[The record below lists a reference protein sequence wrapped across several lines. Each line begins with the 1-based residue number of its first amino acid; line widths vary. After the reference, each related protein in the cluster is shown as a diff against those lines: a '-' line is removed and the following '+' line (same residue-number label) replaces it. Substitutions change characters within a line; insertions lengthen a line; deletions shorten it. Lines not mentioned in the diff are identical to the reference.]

1 MFDGAGFRV
10 KKCERMTRNLG
21 LTLVLT
27 VWFGSLLGQSLND
40 QYHSEL
46 TYRRTGMIILGSW
59 AAVNIASGLTLRAR
73 NEGTQHYFHEMNAL
87 WNSVNLGIATLGYVA
102 ANKLNTPVSPVHL
115 FSEQAKLDQ
124 TLLFNAGLD
133 LAYIA
138 GGLYLTERAK
148 NSDKNSERFTG
159 YGRSVIM
166 QGGFLFAFDVIMV
179 LVHQRI
185 ELPENLGVN
194 FIAPAP
200 NHLQLA
206 LTYQF

>member
-1 MFDGAGFRV
+1 
-10 KKCERMTRNLG
+10 MTRNLG

-40 QYHSEL
+40 QYRSEL

-87 WNSVNLGIATLGYVA
+87 WNSVNLGIAAIGYVA

-159 YGRSVIM
+159 YGRSVMM

-194 FIAPAP
+194 LIAPAA